1 MKKTLIVFW
10 MIMAL
15 AIAMANPVAAAD
27 KIYVSGY
34 EKLFVIDGTRDV
46 LTKEIPVKGYLR
58 EMHYSPD
65 SKYLYATHERR
76 ELVAV
81 VDTDRDVVVK
91 DLSFAY
97 PEPGSVSRVLG
108 LAVSNDNKKLF
119 THTLNYRVL
128 PTKGMIEML
137 PWTVNIT
144 DVASGKVEARIPV
157 PKGDGNAIYPLAD
170 SRYIYLLGRDIWKID
185 VIDKKV
191 VDMIPMQSD
200 PLQAK
205 DALWLWWQ
213 YRRKGGVIIEPYYAA
228 DTVVGG
234 PRSVMGFAWIDPSG
248 KLTLKEVGP
257 PIFYFAG
264 VFSSDLKRAYAIYN
278 ELTIYDHEELA
289 GTEVF
294 RVAHRVLPT
303 VEHPYPGSYYSVDI
317 SSDDKKVYGSAA
329 GPDVM
334 VVDAKTGKI
343 LKVIDLATETWH
355 LVVVPK

>member
-1 MKKTLIVFW
+1 VKKTLIVFW

-15 AIAMANPVAAAD
+15 VIAMAHPIGAAD

-46 LTKEIPVKGYLR
+46 LTKEIPVKGILR

-81 VDTDRDVVVK
+81 VDTGRDVVVK

-144 DVASGKVEARIPV
+144 DVATGKVEARIPV

-185 VIDKKV
+185 VVDKKV

-200 PLQAK
+200 PVQAK

-213 YRRKGGVIIEPYYAA
+213 YRRKGGVIIEPYYASDA
-228 DTVVGG
+228 IAGG
-234 PRSVMGFAWIDPSG
+234 PRNLMGLVWIDPSG
-248 KLTLKEVGP
+248 KVTIKETGP

-264 VFSSDLKRAYAIYN
+264 VMSSDRKRAYAIYN
-278 ELTIYDHEELA
+278 ELTMFEIEDKE
-289 GTEVF
+289 GTEVV
-294 RVAHRVLPT
+294 RVSHRVLPT
-303 VEHPYPGSYYSVDI
+303 PEHPFPGSYYSVDL

-334 VVDAKTGKI
+334 VMDAHTGKI
-343 LKVIDLATETWH
+343 LKIIDLPTETWH
-355 LVVVPK
+355 MVVVPK